1 MNIGIITSTIVAG
14 ILILILAVTNLNIQS
29 SAQELVIS
37 QMKQVQTTAV
47 SDIISNDF
55 PKIGYASIGDIDSA
69 ITSAN
74 STSIT
79 FYSNL
84 DNSGDNSIEKVTWEF
99 LTTEIAT
106 TDNPNDKV
114 LRRSVN
120 GDVTDIEIGV
130 VDFEIRYY
138 SSFGSTTPMVTPISS
153 ANLATIRQIEVEVTL
168 QSSEN
173 ISSINNN
180 TPTYVQNTWVKRFTP
195 RNLTSNF

>member
-1 MNIGIITSTIVAG
+1 LGV
-14 ILILILAVTNLNIQS
+14 
-29 SAQELVIS
+29 
-37 QMKQVQTTAV
+37 
-47 SDIISNDF
+47 
-55 PKIGYASIGDIDSA
+55 
-69 ITSAN
+69 
-74 STSIT
+74 
-79 FYSNL
+79 
-84 DNSGDNSIEKVTWEF
+84 